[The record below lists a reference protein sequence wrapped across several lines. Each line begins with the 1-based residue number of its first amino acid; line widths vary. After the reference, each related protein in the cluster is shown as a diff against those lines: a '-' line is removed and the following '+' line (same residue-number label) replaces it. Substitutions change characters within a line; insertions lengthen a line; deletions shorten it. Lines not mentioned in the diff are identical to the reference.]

1 MLITNIILLTFM
13 FTGLGVCKQIVRGF
27 MNAGLTEKQAMERFV
42 VCTVEG
48 ALGNKTTAKKKT
60 SHVNELTGEW
70 VNESVPDGSS
80 LLETME
86 KFRPHV
92 LLGLSAAG
100 NIFKEDL
107 LQCMAKHVDRPV
119 IMPMS
124 NPTSKCECT
133 PAQAYQWTNE
143 RAIIATGSPFEP
155 VIMPSGKTL
164 IPSQCNNMFIF
175 PGLGLGASLAGV
187 ESITDSML
195 YAAAVACAR
204 TVSEEEVAEGR
215 TFPRIHRIRD
225 VSHTVGKFLFM
236 IYFT

>member
-1 MLITNIILLTFM
+1 MSITFHSPLTRILLV
-13 FTGLGVCKQIVRGF
+13 GLGVCKQIVRGLV
-27 MNAGLTEKQAMERFV
+27 NAGLTEKQAMDRFV

-48 ALGNKTTAKKKT
+48 ALGSKNSAKKTT
-60 SHVNELTGEW
+60 SHVNELTAEW
-70 VNESVPDGSS
+70 VNEGVPDGSS

-86 KFRPHV
+86 KFKPHV

-107 LQCMAKHVDRPV
+107 LKCMAKHVDRPV

-143 RAIIATGSPFEP
+143 KAIVATGSPFEP
-155 VIMPSGKTL
+155 VVMPSGKTL

-195 YAAAVACAR
+195 YVAAVACAR
-204 TVSEEEVAEGR
+204 TVSDEEVAEGR
-215 TFPRIHRIRD
+215 TFPRIRRIRD
-225 VSHTVGKFLFM
+225 VSFTVGK
-236 IYFT
+236 YT